1 MFRFLPWRREGLS
14 ALLRLVLVV
23 GLLEGVR
30 SGYFAGLLPFY
41 APEHLGLG
49 PAAFTLAFTLHQLAE
64 NLSKAA
70 GGLLAERLGYG
81 LTVTLAAA
89 TGLLALLLT
98 PRADSAWIL
107 WTLGALWG
115 LTFSSL
121 YPGLMTL
128 ASRIARPGMD
138 ARALAFTLSLVMP
151 WVGLG
156 LVGVGQVAQRHPL
169 QALYLLLAA
178 QGLALLVALSLVR
191 FRIPVPPPSR
201 ERYPLY
207 RLLLFVPAAFGQT
220 FAPGL
225 VSSSSCASPRRSSA
239 SSPWP
244 WGPPRPGGG
253 AAFLLLPFTGRLVDR
268 RGYQAAL
275 VLGLFLL
282 ALVMAR
288 LGTGPH
294 PYELPAAA
302 LLGGLGFSLFLPGWN
317 GLLAKNLPQE
327 NRAAIWGSLMT
338 VEGLGLALGPV
349 AGGLLWE
356 AFGLR
361 APFLAGSGIFL
372 ALSLLYLLLF
382 RVRGLWRR

>member
-244 WGPPRPGGG
+244 WGASSSWGAGRPSSSSPSRAAWWTGGATRRPSSSGFSSSPWSWPGSAPGPTPTSFPPPPSLGASGSASSSPGG
-253 AAFLLLPFTGRLVDR
+253 TGFWPKTCPR
-268 RGYQAAL
+268 R
-275 VLGLFLL
+275 
-282 ALVMAR
+282 
-288 LGTGPH
+288 TGP
-294 PYELPAAA
+294 PS
-302 LLGGLGFSLFLPGWN
+302 G
-317 GLLAKNLPQE
+317 
-327 NRAAIWGSLMT
+327 
-338 VEGLGLALGPV
+338 V
-349 AGGLLWE
+349 A
-356 AFGLR
+356 
-361 APFLAGSGIFL
+361 S
-372 ALSLLYLLLF
+372 
-382 RVRGLWRR
+382 

>member
-14 ALLRLVLVV
+14 ALLRLILVV

-169 QALYLLLAA
+169 QALPLLLAA
-178 QGLALLVALSLVR
+178 HGLALLGIESPDAVGPGR
-191 FRIPVPPPSR
+191 QPGMR
-201 ERYPLY
+201 
-207 RLLLFVPAAFGQT
+207 QT
-220 FAPGL
+220 QTAP
-225 VSSSSCASPRRSSA
+225 CRDA
-239 SSPWP
+239 
-244 WGPPRPGGG
+244 
-253 AAFLLLPFTGRLVDR
+253 
-268 RGYQAAL
+268 
-275 VLGLFLL
+275 
-282 ALVMAR
+282 
-288 LGTGPH
+288 
-294 PYELPAAA
+294 
-302 LLGGLGFSLFLPGWN
+302 
-317 GLLAKNLPQE
+317 
-327 NRAAIWGSLMT
+327 
-338 VEGLGLALGPV
+338 
-349 AGGLLWE
+349 
-356 AFGLR
+356 
-361 APFLAGSGIFL
+361 
-372 ALSLLYLLLF
+372 
-382 RVRGLWRR
+382 

>member
-1 MFRFLPWRREGLS
+1 
-14 ALLRLVLVV
+14 VV

-156 LVGVGQVAQRHPL
+156 LVGVG
-169 QALYLLLAA
+169 
-178 QGLALLVALSLVR
+178 
-191 FRIPVPPPSR
+191 
-201 ERYPLY
+201 
-207 RLLLFVPAAFGQT
+207 
-220 FAPGL
+220 
-225 VSSSSCASPRRSSA
+225 
-239 SSPWP
+239 
-244 WGPPRPGGG
+244 
-253 AAFLLLPFTGRLVDR
+253 
-268 RGYQAAL
+268 
-275 VLGLFLL
+275 
-282 ALVMAR
+282 
-288 LGTGPH
+288 
-294 PYELPAAA
+294 
-302 LLGGLGFSLFLPGWN
+302 
-317 GLLAKNLPQE
+317 
-327 NRAAIWGSLMT
+327 
-338 VEGLGLALGPV
+338 
-349 AGGLLWE
+349 
-356 AFGLR
+356 
-361 APFLAGSGIFL
+361 
-372 ALSLLYLLLF
+372 
-382 RVRGLWRR
+382 